1 MLNVFEILS
10 KNELLLEKEKV
21 FRNVDNLIIKE
32 EILIFSF

>member
-10 KNELLLEKEKV
+10 KKRFIIRKGKD
-21 FRNVDNLIIKE
+21 FKNVDNLIIKE

>member
-10 KNELLLEKEKV
+10 KKELLLEKEKV